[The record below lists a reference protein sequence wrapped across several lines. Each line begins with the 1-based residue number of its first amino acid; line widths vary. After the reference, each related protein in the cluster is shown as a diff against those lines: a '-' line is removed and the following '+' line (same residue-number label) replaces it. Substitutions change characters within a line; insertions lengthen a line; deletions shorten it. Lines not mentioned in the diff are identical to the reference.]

1 MNGSDIRR
9 WRSINRV
16 KQAALADMVGVS
28 NVAVSKWEND
38 QSKPSKTVAL
48 RLAEVMSGMHEG
60 KLAVEIAFAA
70 PQQQIK
76 ALSRGLN
83 MQLVGVSAGYRAAWP
98 EMSAFIGRDMRP
110 FLLNEALLYTVNSD
124 YISEAIRGDILMLSG
139 VSNSLLALGSEVPEN
154 VRFRW
159 HTMVRHI
166 DGEIVH
172 EMVFEPCAAGTPVG
186 FERVLRRSDLA
197 SNYE

>member
-1 MNGSDIRR
+1 MTGNEIRR

-16 KQAALADMVGVS
+16 KQSALADMVGVS
-28 NVAVSKWEND
+28 TVAVSKWEND
-38 QSKPSKTVAL
+38 QSKPSKTIAV

-76 ALSRGLN
+76 SLSRGLN
-83 MQLVGVSAGYRAAWP
+83 MQLVGISAGFKATWP
-98 EMSAFIGRDMRP
+98 EMSALIGRDMRP
-110 FLLNEALLYTVNSD
+110 FLLNEALFYTVNSD
-124 YISEAIRGDILMLSG
+124 YINDAIRGDILMLSG
-139 VSNSLLALGSEVPEN
+139 VSNRLLAVGSEVPEN

-172 EMVFEPCAAGTPVG
+172 EMVFEPCAASTPVG
-186 FERVLRRSDLA
+186 FERVLRRSDLTA
-197 SNYE
+197 NYE

>member
-9 WRSINRV
+9 WRSTNRV

-28 NVAVSKWEND
+28 SVAVSKWEND

-48 RLAEVMSGMHEG
+48 RLAEVMAGMHEG
-60 KLAVEIAFAA
+60 KLAVEIAFTA

-83 MQLVGVSAGYRAAWP
+83 MQLVGVSAGYKAAWP
-98 EMSAFIGRDMRP
+98 EMSGFIGQDMRP
-110 FLLNEALLYTVNSD
+110 FLLNEALHYTVNSD
-124 YISEAIRGDILMLSG
+124 YITEAIRGDILMLSG
-139 VSNSLLALGSEVPEN
+139 VSNSLLAVGNEVPDS
-154 VRFRW
+154 VRIRW

-186 FERVLRRSDLA
+186 FEKVLRRSDVV
-197 SNYE
+197 SEYE

>member
-1 MNGSDIRR
+1 
-9 WRSINRV
+9 
-16 KQAALADMVGVS
+16 VS
-28 NVAVSKWEND
+28 SVAVSKWEND

-60 KLAVEIAFAA
+60 KLAVEIALAA

-76 ALSRGLN
+76 ALIRGLN

-98 EMSAFIGRDMRP
+98 EMSAFIGREMRH
-110 FLLNEALLYTVNSD
+110 FLLNEALHYTVNSN
-124 YISEAIRGDILMLSG
+124 YLREAIQGDILMLSG
-139 VSNSLLALGSEVPEN
+139 VSNRLLVVGSEVPDSF
-154 VRFRW
+154 RIRW

-172 EMVFEPCAAGTPVG
+172 EMVFEPCAAGTTVG
-186 FERVLRRSDLA
+186 YERVLRRSDLA